1 MSSSNQVCFQ
11 KQRLVLIGSSNF
23 LKTLVG
29 FWDKTQGV
37 PSFHWFAGNKFQYEI
52 DPRHKDDFT
61 KFFKN
66 PQAPKKKDADPDW
79 SMQTGAEDI
88 YFLED
93 VGFDTFARDQDEML
107 VMFYSNSCGA
117 CSRIKPFYE
126 EVATLMV
133 EERPELTLAA
143 VDLSKACRFLVR

>member
-1 MSSSNQVCFQ
+1 M
-11 KQRLVLIGSSNF
+11 
-23 LKTLVG
+23 KTLEG

-52 DPRHKDDFT
+52 DPRHKDDFI

-143 VDLSKACRFLVR
+143 VDLSKARGFSLVN

>member
-1 MSSSNQVCFQ
+1 MQD
-11 KQRLVLIGSSNF
+11 G
-23 LKTLVG
+23 
-29 FWDKTQGV
+29 
-37 PSFHWFAGNKFQYEI
+37 AG
-52 DPRHKDDFT
+52 
-61 KFFKN
+61 
-66 PQAPKKKDADPDW
+66 
-79 SMQTGAEDI
+79 DI

-126 EVATLMV
+126 EVATLMT

-143 VDLSKACRFLVR
+143 VDLSKARELGDRYEGTGNRAVRAVVQGSASNPSLWPIVTMT

>member
-1 MSSSNQVCFQ
+1 
-11 KQRLVLIGSSNF
+11 
-23 LKTLVG
+23 
-29 FWDKTQGV
+29 
-37 PSFHWFAGNKFQYEI
+37 
-52 DPRHKDDFT
+52 
-61 KFFKN
+61 
-66 PQAPKKKDADPDW
+66 
-79 SMQTGAEDI
+79 MQTGAEDI

-143 VDLSKACRFLVR
+143 VDLSKARGFSLVQSSHLIGWKDRLMKTIERVVNLETVMK